1 MVNNMIQKV
10 LLSHRNINN
19 NYNKTIG
26 SMLKHYRL
34 NKNLT
39 LEDVSKDICS
49 ISYLC
54 KVENNQIV
62 PSEKNKP
69 KLFERLEINEE
80 DFTYQKSNQW
90 IKNILHKQY
99 VCEKLFLKVK
109 DKRDYQSKLI
119 TYAYYTFNEL
129 NTNEGYNYSIEL
141 LSYAEFLSID
151 ELGFYLYLNLR
162 NDYNNQRFIEVVD
175 CYTKIKNLPNNY
187 LINIYSMVIVA
198 KSLYRLNIYR
208 EALLMTEE
216 VNKKLLDL
224 NQFDLIIELKN
235 YQLASQAKNLN
246 TESFEKEL
254 LLISEDTNYNIDYI
268 NFCHSYYYLMD
279 FNKAFNYIK
288 KIYKAKQHYYTMY
301 LLTLDKLK
309 KRVVLS
315 NAINNPPF
323 NELKVAYEIVLNY
336 LKFKYYKNLDV
347 NLIAKELL
355 INEKI
360 IQENSIRIYLNSE
373 VERFFQSKH
382 YYKDLTELL
391 KNKKNYLKRCL
402 NLTI

>member
-10 LLSHRNINN
+10 LLSHRDINN

-162 NDYNNQRFIEVVD
+162 NDYNNQRFLEVVD

-198 KSLYRLNIYR
+198 KSLYRLNIYK

-246 TESFEKEL
+246 TESFEKKL

-288 KIYKAKQHYYTMY
+288 KIYKAKQHYYIMY

-336 LKFKYYKNLDV
+336 LKFKYHKNLDV

-402 NLTI
+402 NLAI